1 MTQNELIPKIITSS
15 TVARKKGCRA
25 NQNILSD
32 KLMGP
37 NIILVH
43 WESKLTGHKQLPKY
57 HKNKD
62 IFTLQYSVKN
72 V

>member
-15 TVARKKGCRA
+15 TVARKKECRA

>member
-1 MTQNELIPKIITSS
+1 MTQNELISKINTSS
-15 TVARKKGCRA
+15 TVARKKGCTA

-43 WESKLTGHKQLPKY
+43 
-57 HKNKD
+57 
-62 IFTLQYSVKN
+62 
-72 V
+72 